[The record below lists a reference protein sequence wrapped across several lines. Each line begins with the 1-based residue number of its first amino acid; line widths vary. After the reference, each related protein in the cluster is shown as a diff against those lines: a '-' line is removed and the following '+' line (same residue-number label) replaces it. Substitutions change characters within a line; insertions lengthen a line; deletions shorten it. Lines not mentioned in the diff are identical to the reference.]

1 MQLPDTRDGNR
12 KVKLADRSEHNNVY
26 AKFAVIALVNW
37 PICGEKEERLDGE
50 SSGIQKIFI

>member
-26 AKFAVIALVNW
+26 AKFAVIALVNYSNVLT
-37 PICGEKEERLDGE
+37 R
-50 SSGIQKIFI
+50 SSNTKIW